1 MDSLLRLEN
10 NMGWT
15 TSATKFYLHERVKWR
30 PNRLEKLDPSDLFAR
45 TEANCLSM
53 LGHVAARLPF
63 DLRNR
68 PVACLR
74 TFSRRKRGI
83 LVAGNFKTCHDHDHD
98 WEIITIERRVN
109 CPWLIDLL
117 LFGASDERIYLK
129 DRVLPSYF
137 HSLLREKL
145 RINVTTLFRIEG
157 IYASEFLDHI
167 GSVILSSTFQMLK
180 ACSIEES
187 WN

>member
-1 MDSLLRLEN
+1 MN
-10 NMGWT
+10 NIGDKILFT
-15 TSATKFYLHERVKWR
+15 RTSKMATE
-30 PNRLEKLDPSDLFAR
+30 PSWKTWSQLNLFAR

-129 DRVLPSYF
+129 DRVFILCCVRSWE
-137 HSLLREKL
+137 L
-145 RINVTTLFRIEG
+145 TLQR
-157 IYASEFLDHI
+157 YSESKVFTRVNSWIILD
-167 GSVILSSTFQMLK
+167 L
-180 ACSIEES
+180 
-187 WN
+187 